1 MQQPAKGDSQFVH
14 RVFIVA
20 LAAVFSIAVL
30 YFLKH
35 VMWVLLVFFAGCLLG
50 VLLDGA
56 ARLLGQRAPISRR
69 WALLTV
75 CLLGLGVVVAVAWSI
90 GPQIAEQMGE
100 LSRRLP
106 QALKEVRERLL
117 HYSWVQSVLDSV
129 PRPQRMIEGE
139 LVSRATSLFTTAFG
153 AVMNAVIIVFIGI
166 YLAVSPRMHILVA
179 VHLLPP
185 RHRERGYLVFF
196 MLGRA
201 LRRWLLGRLV
211 SMTVIGVLTGTSL
224 WLAKVPLALPLA
236 LIAALLS
243 FIPYIGPI
251 LSAVPAVIIGLADS
265 PETALYVLLI
275 YAAVQFVESYLVDP
289 IVERVAVLI
298 PPAFLITL
306 QLMAGLWVGF
316 LGVLLAPPLAVVI
329 TVLVQMLYLEDILGD
344 SPEVIGENAA
354 VSRENQ

>member
-1 MQQPAKGDSQFVH
+1 MQQPAKGDSRFVH

-20 LAAVFSIAVL
+20 LAAIFSIAVL

-56 ARLLGQRAPISRR
+56 ARLLGERAPISRR
-69 WALLTV
+69 WALLIV
-75 CLLGLGVVVAVAWSI
+75 CLLGLGALVAVAWSI
-90 GPQIAEQMGE
+90 GPQIAEQMSE

-106 QALKEVRERLL
+106 QALQEVRDRLMQ
-117 HYSWVQSVLDSV
+117 YAWAQAVLESIS
-129 PRPQRMIEGE
+129 RPQQMIEGQ
-139 LVSRATSLFTTAFG
+139 LMSRATSLFSIAFG
-153 AVMNAVIIVFIGI
+153 AVVNAVVIIFIGI
-166 YLAVSPRMHILVA
+166 YMAISPRMHIKVA
-179 VHLLPP
+179 VHLLPQ

-211 SMTVIGVLTGTSL
+211 SMTVIGVLTGISL
-224 WLAKVPLALPLA
+224 WLAQVPLALPLA

-251 LSAVPAVIIGLADS
+251 LSALPAVIIGLADS
-265 PETALYVLLI
+265 PEMAFYVLLI

-306 QLMAGLWVGF
+306 QLMAGLWAGF
-316 LGVLLAPPLAVVI
+316 LGMLLAPPLAVVV

-344 SPEVIGENAA
+344 SPEVIGENSAD
-354 VSRENQ
+354 SRENQ